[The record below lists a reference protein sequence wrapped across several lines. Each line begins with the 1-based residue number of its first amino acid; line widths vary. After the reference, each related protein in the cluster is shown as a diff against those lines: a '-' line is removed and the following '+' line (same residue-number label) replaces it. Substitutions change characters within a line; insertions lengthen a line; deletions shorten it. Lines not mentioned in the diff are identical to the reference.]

1 MSFTKEILSGITKD
15 YGLLGCKLVSTPME
29 PNSVLPYVSTKDDP
43 LFDNITGYQKFLG
56 KLIYLTHTRPATFG
70 LSGPQTLRPRLLE
83 LTNNLQK
90 WKQVPEECETYIG
103 HYMLGEQYRKDV
115 ELVTDK
121 AAMAYNATSFN
132 AWVEEAAAPAIPGSL
147 KLYRQLIE
155 LGFNIVFLTGTE
167 EAYAEAREFRMEV
180 EWCTNQPKEKH
191 WKRVDIGLEAIWA
204 INGAIY
210 LETTLAI
217 ESLKCPIQCT
227 TSVNAQ

>member
-1 MSFTKEILSGITKD
+1 MARMFGFFDIDETTLS
-15 YGLLGCKLVSTPME
+15 
-29 PNSVLPYVSTKDDP
+29 NLPYYASDAV
-43 LFDNITGYQKFLG
+43 
-56 KLIYLTHTRPATFG
+56 AFG
-70 LSGPQTLRPRLLE
+70 
-83 LTNNLQK
+83 
-90 WKQVPEECETYIG
+90 
-103 HYMLGEQYRKDV
+103 
-115 ELVTDK
+115 
-121 AAMAYNATSFN
+121 AMAYNATSFN

-191 WKRVDIGLEAIWA
+191 WKRMDIGLEAIWV

-210 LETTLAI
+210 LETTPVI

-227 TSVNAQ
+227 TSVNAVK